1 MQNSV
6 TPKISRHGK
15 SCVNCAKAK
24 VKCVE
29 KNGVTSC
36 ERYVESNHV
45 TLSRFYVLGIASGFP
60 SACTNSVYVC
70 QNVES
75 IFRFSNMETASSV
88 VVLDMVV
95 LKWKICSL

>member
-29 KNGVTSC
+29 KNGVDSC

-45 TLSRFYVLGIASGFP
+45 ILSRFYGLGIASGFP
-60 SACTNSVYVC
+60 SVYTNSVYVG

-75 IFRFSNMETASSV
+75 ICRFSNMETGSSV

-95 LKWKICSL
+95 LK